1 MSMMDSFEKSR
12 CASRPGTACMLITE
26 FGGASQMNPTPT
38 NYEDAEVLTELNLS
52 SEKLKAL
59 TNTEDLGKVTM
70 LELCV
75 DTQHNT
81 LGNFGTY
88 LPNLTQ
94 LRMSNSLIF
103 SVRDL
108 GTTLSHLKVLW
119 LVRCCLTDLD
129 GIAALS
135 SLKELYVA
143 YNNISDLSQV
153 SMLECLEVLDLE
165 GNDVDDL
172 VQVQYLGLCSQLRTL
187 TLEGN
192 PVCSC
197 PRPEATETEEYSYW
211 SAVRELVPQLRY
223 LDDVPVEE
231 AVAGS
236 RAAVDEDLA
245 LLKESIK
252 ENASS
257 SNMQYLVGLPFCVT
271 SIEDRAAS
279 ACSLSRPGS
288 AQRPGSSRCPSS
300 RPGSSRTLS
309 SPGYSS
315 RPGSGESDPDN
326 SEPDASELTHG
337 AGRVLL
343 CGNPVQALRALRQ
356 KGKPQAPAFP
366 PNSYRL
372 PSHVPEHTYDTYE
385 ESEEWNR
392 SDVFA
397 ELLAWRD
404 EHNKRLLAIE
414 KDRQPQVMAILH
426 GEEDDEDSTDEDEE
440 VTGHSLASDHE
451 EEKETKTKES
461 GEKRSSK
468 CWSRIDSPDSSF
480 LSLSSDLS
488 EQEAMSPDDDS
499 RPSLPS
505 ELTLT
510 PSPPQPPVLPSTG
523 RKLPE
528 ARARRLKSIQH
539 QPPPG
544 TRPSPLGAE
553 SGPEA
558 GPEPGDE
565 EVEVEVVRRHSL
577 TDWSTSGACR
587 PASSPVVPGHREPY
601 VEAAGGYALSNN
613 SKHHQPVISSKL
625 TDRAALARP
634 RTARAALQRLS
645 NHYPL
650 LPRRASTQP
659 K

>member
-1 MSMMDSFEKSR
+1 MMNSSQESR
-12 CASRPGTACMLITE
+12 CASRPGTSRPGTASMLITE
-26 FGGASQMNPTPT
+26 FGGASQMNPSPT
-38 NYEDAEVLTELNLS
+38 NYEDAEVLVELNLS

-59 TNTEDLGKVTM
+59 TNKEDLDKVTS

-75 DTQHNT
+75 DTQHST

-108 GTTLSHLKVLW
+108 GTTLSHLQVLW

-129 GIAALS
+129 GIASLS

-172 VQVQYLGLCSQLRTL
+172 VQIQYLGLCSQLTTL
-187 TLEGN
+187 NLEGN
-192 PVCSC
+192 PVCAC
-197 PRPEATETEEYSYW
+197 PRPEATETEEYSYR

-231 AVAGS
+231 AVAES

-257 SNMQYLVGLPFCVT
+257 SNLQYL
-271 SIEDRAAS
+271 EERAAS

-300 RPGSSRTLS
+300 GPGSSRALS

-315 RPGSGESDPDN
+315 RPGSGESDPDS

-356 KGKPQAPAFP
+356 KAKPQAPALP
-366 PNSYRL
+366 LTPYRL

-385 ESEEWNR
+385 DSVQWNR
-392 SDVFA
+392 SDVYA
-397 ELLAWRD
+397 ELRAWR
-404 EHNKRLLAIE
+404 EKHNKRLLAIE

-426 GEEDDEDSTDEDEE
+426 SEEDDEDSKDEDEE
-440 VTGHSLASDHE
+440 ATGHSLASDHE
-451 EEKETKTKES
+451 EEEEMNTKDS

-468 CWSRIDSPDSSF
+468 CWSSIDSPDSSF

-488 EQEAMSPDDDS
+488 EREAMSPDDDS
-499 RPSLPS
+499 RPFLPS
-505 ELTLT
+505 EFTLT
-510 PSPPQPPVLPSTG
+510 PSPPQPPTLPSTG
-523 RKLPE
+523 RKLPV

-539 QPPPG
+539 LPPRG
-544 TRPSPLGAE
+544 TRPAPLGAE
-553 SGPEA
+553 SGAEA
-558 GPEPGDE
+558 GPEPGE
-565 EVEVEVVRRHSL
+565 EEEEEEEEEVVRRRSL
-577 TDWSTSGACR
+577 TDWSTGVACR
-587 PASSPVVPGHREPY
+587 PASSPVVQGHREPC
-601 VEAAGGYALSNN
+601 VGAAGGYALANN

-625 TDRAALARP
+625 TDGPALARP

-650 LPRRASTQP
+650 LPQRASTQP